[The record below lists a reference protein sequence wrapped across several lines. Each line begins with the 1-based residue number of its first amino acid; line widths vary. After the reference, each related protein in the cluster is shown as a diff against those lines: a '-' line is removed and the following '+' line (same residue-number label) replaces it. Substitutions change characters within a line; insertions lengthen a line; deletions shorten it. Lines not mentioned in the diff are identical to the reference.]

1 MTLIHRFPPSRGP
14 VTRFLSALVLI
25 LIFTLAFFVGTV
37 LFLTVV
43 GILAVLLLVFYLRFW
58 WLRRRLVR
66 DHPQTAQRGSV
77 TLEGEYT
84 VSKREKSGNDDAD

>member
-1 MTLIHRFPPSRGP
+1 MTLIHRFPSSRGP

-37 LFLTVV
+37 LFLT
-43 GILAVLLLVFYLRFW
+43 ILGVLAILLLVFYLRFW
-58 WLRRRLVR
+58 WLRRRWAR
-66 DHPQTAQRGSV
+66 QHPQAAQRGSV

-84 VSKREKSGNDDAD
+84 VSKREKLRNDDAG